1 MPLTN
6 PSELREFLRSL
17 GVEPKKGLSQNFLID
32 GNIVRKI
39 IAEAAIQPGD
49 TVLEI
54 GPGPGALTE
63 ALVASGARV
72 YAVEKDALFAEAL
85 KRFPE
90 VTVFAEDIRTF
101 DLGHLPPG
109 TKVVSNLPYHL
120 TSPILGLLAPRHDL
134 FSTVTVMVQEEVAR
148 RMTALAKTK
157 DYSSLSVFLR
167 FYSDPR
173 YAFKVSRRCFYP
185 QPKVDSAIVTLTLKT
200 PPIAQ
205 AEAFFALVHSVFQ
218 HRRKMMRSTLG
229 NSVEPLLTSLG
240 ENPQA
245 RPEELSLAVFLEI
258 FKRLTPPE

>member
-6 PSELREFLRSL
+6 PSELRAFLRSL
-17 GVEPKKGLSQNFLID
+17 RVEPKKGFSQNFLID

-39 IAEAAIQPGD
+39 VAEASIQPGD

-63 ALVASGARV
+63 ALLAQGAIV
-72 YAVEKDALFAEAL
+72 YAVEKDVVFADAL
-85 KRFPE
+85 KRFQN
-90 VTVFAEDIRTF
+90 VTVFAEDIRSF
-101 DLGHLPPG
+101 DVNCLPAQ

-134 FSTVTVMVQEEVAR
+134 FSTVTVMVQEEVGR
-148 RMTALAKTK
+148 RMAAREKTK

-167 FYSDPR
+167 FYSEPS

-185 QPKVDSAIVTLTLKT
+185 QPKIDSAVVCLALKP
-200 PPIAQ
+200 PPIPE

-218 HRRKMMRSTLG
+218 HRRKMVKSILG
-229 NSVEPLLTSLG
+229 SSVETLLITLG

-245 RPEELSLAVFLEI
+245 RPEELSLATFLEI
-258 FKRLTPPE
+258 FKLLS

>member
-6 PSELREFLRSL
+6 PSELQEFLRSL
-17 GVEPKKGLSQNFLID
+17 GVEPKKGMSQNFLID

-39 IAEAAIQPGD
+39 ITEADIQPGD

-63 ALVASGARV
+63 ALVSKGATI
-72 YAVEKDALFAEAL
+72 YAVEKDMIYAQAL
-85 KRFPE
+85 KRFPG
-90 VTVFAEDIRTF
+90 VSVFAEDIRTF
-101 DLGHLPPG
+101 DLSMLPHG

-134 FSTVTVMVQEEVAR
+134 FSTVTVMVQEEVGR
-148 RMTALAKTK
+148 RMTAQAKSK

-185 QPKVDSAIVTLTLKT
+185 QPKIDSAVVTLALK
-200 PPIAQ
+200 PAPIAD
-205 AEAFFALVHSVFQ
+205 AEGFFNLVHSVFQ
-218 HRRKMMRSTLG
+218 HRRKMVRSILG
-229 NSVEPLLTSLG
+229 TSVEPILISMG
-240 ENPQA
+240 ESPLA
-245 RPEELSLAVFLEI
+245 RPEELSLANFLEI
-258 FKRLTPPE
+258 FKRIH